1 MVTNSYANPC
11 RYVKREIEDPP
22 LPPPEKKVEQ
32 SVIKT
37 EKCNGEVQKSPEA
50 QNVADSTVSVVV
62 RTGNY
67 PRYNSEIELSTDT
80 DDSASESSEK
90 HTELY
95 KIEEALKNV
104 DGDIKIK
111 VLELVR
117 NIAKEHE
124 NLIRECRDKDNKINV
139 LEYKIAD
146 LEKQLSVAGIPPRKN
161 GEIVVMVNGDVEKVD
176 EKEARQSPETTTT
189 CTESEKE
196 ENENGSSIIVKTKET
211 KVVKEEV
218 QQTSVIASVEQ
229 KAIVMTKAE

>member
-1 MVTNSYANPC
+1 M
-11 RYVKREIEDPP
+11 KREVEEAH
-22 LPPPEKKVEQ
+22 PPPEKKIEQ
-32 SVIKT
+32 TVIKT
-37 EKCNGEVQKSPEA
+37 EKCNGEVQKSPEP

-90 HTELY
+90 HTELC
-95 KIEEALKNV
+95 KIEEALKTV
-104 DGDIKIK
+104 DGDVKVR

-117 NIAKEHE
+117 NITKEHE
-124 NLIRECRDKDNKINV
+124 NLIRECRDKDNKISA

-146 LEKQLSVAGIPPRKN
+146 LEKQLSVASTAAVPPRKN
-161 GEIVVMVNGDVEKVD
+161 GELVVNGDAEKHLQAG
-176 EKEARQSPETTTT
+176 EKDGRQSPETTTT
-189 CTESEKE
+189 CAENGKE
-196 ENENGSSIIVKTKET
+196 ENGSSIIVKTRET

-218 QQTSVIASVEQ
+218 QQTSVIASVEP